1 MSSTIGL
8 ERQLRGKSAGLRAQ
22 SIAGTSSA
30 LIVLISKYGFAEVL
44 SAGKVVL
51 DPSRVAAQI
60 VSGIGFLG
68 AGLIIMRGGAVRGL
82 TTAASIWESAAIG
95 LAAGAGLTVLAMAAN
110 ALHFVIMLG
119 LTPLRQ
125 WIFARG
131 LADHTVT
138 VTYLDG
144 QGVLRDVFAARTAND
159 WAITSSDV
167 IRHGHR
173 SSREDELV
181 SAAAEHLGDRL
192 ARRVQQ
198 HPRPAFL
205 GTINGVTRIDQRVP
219 DTFKHCSGVSPASLT
234 SKTQNISPSQHN
246 SYHGCGESL
255 TPASVTRPHTSTAAR
270 RWPTPA
276 W

>member
-181 SAAAEHLGDRL
+181 SVVVTLSGRQTRQAA
-192 ARRVQQ
+192 Q
-198 HPRPAFL
+198 FL